1 MRLKTR
7 GPATIADLAA
17 DLGLSGEAIRQQ
29 LAPLERELWIEREA
43 LPPSGEPGRP
53 PGRYR
58 LTLKGEGLFPK
69 QTGALALAF
78 ADAIR
83 EEMGDDAL
91 EQILARVTD
100 ARVLGLQS
108 SHPDIPLD
116 VKVANL
122 RGIYGANDAFVEVE
136 KVSDGYRLV
145 ERNCPF
151 YGVASRRPALCSVS
165 VNVMSRLLGH
175 RDRHLSERQ
184 DEDQVE
190 EQLERRDPLLIGGFH
205 RADERCIKCRTT
217 WPKQG
222 LCGLVQPSRLRSAPR
237 PSSRVRRS
245 RRATAP
251 DPRFRSSRPGSRP
264 A

>member
-7 GPATIADLAA
+7 GPATIAELAA

-69 QTGALALAF
+69 QTGSLAVAF

-83 EEMGDDAL
+83 EEMGDEAL

-100 ARVLGLQS
+100 ARVLGLQGARGES
-108 SHPDIPLD
+108 APLAE
-116 VKVANL
+116 KVARS
-122 RGIYGANDAFVEVE
+122 RGIYSPDDAFVDIE
-136 KVSDGYRLV
+136 KVPDGYRLI

-151 YGVASRRPALCSVS
+151 LDVAMARPVLCSSTVTTLTR
-165 VNVMSRLLGH
+165 VIGRRVVRE
-175 RDRHLSERQ
+175 ERFQ
-184 DEDQVE
+184 DGDGCCSFRIYEDEPVDTST
-190 EQLERRDPLLIGGFH
+190 LRFER
-205 RADERCIKCRTT
+205 E
-217 WPKQG
+217 
-222 LCGLVQPSRLRSAPR
+222 
-237 PSSRVRRS
+237 
-245 RRATAP
+245 P
-251 DPRFRSSRPGSRP
+251 DPKKSPS
-264 A
+264 